1 MVKAAEAGMVLEK
14 LRKNKISQESRLGRI
29 LLKTHDPIRDLQ
41 NGFMKRFNSMH
52 LLNIIIKK

>member
-1 MVKAAEAGMVLEK
+1 MVKAAEAGMVWEK

-29 LLKTHDPIRDLQ
+29 LFKTHDPIRDLQ

-52 LLNIIIKK
+52 LLNIIIRK

>member
-1 MVKAAEAGMVLEK
+1 MVWEK

-29 LLKTHDPIRDLQ
+29 LFKTHDPIRDLQ

-52 LLNIIIKK
+52 LLNIIIRK

>member
-1 MVKAAEAGMVLEK
+1 MVLEK